1 MVYDPLVEED
11 QIMHM
16 KFHKRFQ
23 KGISYYGWKQER
35 VVKSFP
41 EDGTRIVM
49 ITYDSPSILQKKIEE
64 VLDVVNIEMGYLR
77 PNKDDASKK
86 NEKTFLFISNNKTI
100 AGCIIV
106 EELKQ
111 AYKQTKGEEDGTFSF
126 SKEIPLRA
134 ACGIV
139 LIWVHKNERRKGIA
153 FKLIEQARSH
163 FMYGYTIPKDLIAF
177 SQPTPEGKA
186 FATKY
191 FETINFLVY

>member
-16 KFHKRFQ
+16 KFHKKLH
-23 KGISYYGWKQER
+23 KGISYHGWKQER
-35 VVKSFP
+35 TIKSFP

-49 ITYDSPSILQKKIEE
+49 ITHDSPPIFHKKIDE
-64 VLDVVNIEMGYLR
+64 VLDIVNIEMGYLR
-77 PNKDDASKK
+77 PNKSEADKK
-86 NEKTFLFISNNKTI
+86 NDKTFLFISSNKTV

-106 EELKQ
+106 EEIKQ
-111 AYKQTKGEEDGTFSF
+111 AYQQTKGVDDSTFSF
-126 SKEIPLRA
+126 SKETPLRA

-153 FKLIEQARSH
+153 FKLLEQMRSH
-163 FMYGYTIPKDLIAF
+163 FVYGYTMPKNLIAF

-191 FETINFLVY
+191 FETVNFLVY